1 MLILPTKRS
10 DNTLL
15 KEILLK
21 LKSKHYFFINI
32 FRLISV
38 LEQMNSV
45 TLKDLQSEM
54 SCNADLF
61 DLIAFLGETI

>member
-1 MLILPTKRS
+1 MLTVKCS
-10 DNTLL
+10 DADSTYKKIRQYLI
-15 KEILLK
+15 KGDITQAEK
-21 LKSKHYFFINI
+21 
-32 FRLISV
+32 LISV